1 MLHCRTVCRC
11 LVAAVAAGT
20 WVSGPA
26 VAQPPELLDEAFER
40 YWAADSPDERTDAA
54 SLIVSLDPRFD
65 DVYTRLRAGRP
76 YSADVE
82 TGRRRLMR
90 RNRDGLA
97 HDYLVVV
104 PDDYDSA
111 RRYPVHMYLHGG
123 VSAPKGT
130 PRWRDPSPYL
140 NDEAV
145 VVFPEAWRQSLWWNE
160 SQVENLAGI
169 VRDLKR
175 QYNLD
180 ENRVFLLGIS
190 DGGSGLFY
198 QASRDTTPW
207 AGFLPFIS
215 HPAVVASPRTGVDG
229 QLYVRNMAEK
239 PFLIVNLDGGRLYP
253 AARVRPFVET
263 FEAAGM
269 PVRFVVRPESG
280 HHMRWWPDERDRIDD
295 FLMRTTREAVSDRL
309 AWETDRT
316 DAGNRNHWLLVTEL
330 GEADGQAALDALNT
344 VVLAVSPARPQG
356 LVRRMFPRD
365 RPSGRIVLRRA
376 ENVVTAETAGIAGF
390 TILVSPDRFDLS
402 HPIRILV
409 NGRTTVEQ
417 HLEPDVRTLMHWAV
431 RDDDRTMLFAA
442 ELTVR
447 P

>member
-1 MLHCRTVCRC
+1 MHV
-11 LVAAVAAGT
+11 
-20 WVSGPA
+20 
-26 VAQPPELLDEAFER
+26 
-40 YWAADSPDERTDAA
+40 
-54 SLIVSLDPRFD
+54 
-65 DVYTRLRAGRP
+65 
-76 YSADVE
+76 
-82 TGRRRLMR
+82 
-90 RNRDGLA
+90 
-97 HDYLVVV
+97 
-104 PDDYDSA
+104 
-111 RRYPVHMYLHGG
+111 YLHGG
-123 VSAPKGT
+123 VSAQKGT

-145 VVFPEAWRQSLWWNE
+145 VVFPEAWRESQWWNE

-175 QYNLD
+175 EYNLD

-207 AGFLPFIS
+207 AGFLPLIS
-215 HPAVVASPRTGVDG
+215 HPAVVANPRTGVDG

-253 AARVRPFVET
+253 AGRVRPFVDA

-269 PVRFVVRPESG
+269 PVQFVVRPESG

-295 FLMRTTREAVSDRL
+295 FLMRTTREALPDRL

-316 DAGNRNHWLLVTEL
+316 DAGNRNHWMLVTEL
-330 GEADGQAALDALNT
+330 GEADAELALDALNT

-365 RPSGRIVLRRA
+365 RPSGRIVLRRD
-376 ENVVTAETAGIAGF
+376 ENVVTVETTGIAGF

-402 HPIRILV
+402 RPIRVLV
-409 NGRTTVEQ
+409 NGRTAVEQ
-417 HLEPDVRTLMHWAV
+417 SLEPDVRTLMQWAV

-442 ELTVR
+442 ELAVR